1 MNILDMIIIGAMI
14 FFVVR
19 GIWRGFLREIG
30 SLAGVILGIWLAIK
44 LQPQF
49 TLFLKSHLSSGRFMP
64 LISFAVIFFVVLVG
78 CNLAGWGLKTLVN
91 KAFLGWADKGL
102 GAALAVLKGIILTYL
117 VIVLLTFFLP
127 TKTPLIAKSRLAPV
141 IVSSYQSLAGFVSA
155 RRSHRWKKKWLGQ
168 SGRTEKSAA
177 GKSQNPL

>member
-1 MNILDMIIIGAMI
+1 MIIIGAMI

-30 SLAGVILGIWLAIK
+30 SLAGVIL
-44 LQPQF
+44 
-49 TLFLKSHLSSGRFMP
+49 
-64 LISFAVIFFVVLVG
+64 
-78 CNLAGWGLKTLVN
+78 
-91 KAFLGWADKGL
+91 
-102 GAALAVLKGIILTYL
+102 VLKGIILTYL